1 MRCWYSSAEGLSS
14 PQTLSPGGLGTADSA
29 LSPLWGAGSTHMT
42 RTFHLPSDMTQV
54 GAVTFNPS
62 NGTLRKE
69 TSLSARIKASRIWA
83 WNCWWP
89 CGHLV
94 EKTCLHAKPT
104 KKKTDPRN
112 KAIPQ
117 NSIIWIPGKCYACLN
132 LPWTCQQHE
141 STTHPSCI
149 LTRTSVRGISAHT
162 SRRASPGTWVNQ
174 YRPDNTRTWNWKPFK
189 LKAFSRKGSHFL

>member
-1 MRCWYSSAEGLSS
+1 MGGNILAEGRGNLLFGQPSHHCRFS
-14 PQTLSPGGLGTADSA
+14 GEMLIFLCGGTFFAQTLSPGGLGTADSA

-83 WNCWWP
+83 WSCWWP
-89 CGHLV
+89 CCHLV
-94 EKTCLHAKPT
+94 EKTCLHTKPT

-112 KAIPQ
+112 KTIPQ

-132 LPWTCQQHE
+132 LPWTCQ
-141 STTHPSCI
+141 
-149 LTRTSVRGISAHT
+149 
-162 SRRASPGTWVNQ
+162 
-174 YRPDNTRTWNWKPFK
+174 
-189 LKAFSRKGSHFL
+189 